1 MTKLGR
7 LAESSVAAVLFVS
20 CIFPAKMV
28 WLSSTPYTEEDCTE
42 IADKSPQSSL
52 IAHAMWLMN
61 PVRHRHTLYAL
72 AEMQAH
78 VGFFDLMVSV
88 ETDNHGGMGEQSQHA
103 VSLL

>member
-1 MTKLGR
+1 ML
-7 LAESSVAAVLFVS
+7 SVAAVLFLS

-28 WLSSTPYTEEDCTE
+28 WPSSTPHTEEDCTE
-42 IADKSPQSSL
+42 ITDKSPQSSL
-52 IAHAMWLMN
+52 IAHAMWLMD
-61 PVRHRHTLYAL
+61 PARHRQTLYAL
-72 AEMQAH
+72 AEMQAP